1 MEIEYF
7 YIDDTTIRYA
17 LLCIA
22 VCFVVKTIF
31 SICSDK
37 K

>member
-1 MEIEYF
+1 MELEYF

-22 VCFVVKTIF
+22 VCFVVKIAF
-31 SICSDK
+31 SNCSNK